1 VLHLFGTPGQA
12 RFWFMWDRL
21 VRGALGAVVL
31 VDVRRL
37 PDSFGPIDYFEQH
50 RVPFAVVVNTFD
62 GAPLYPPEQ
71 VREALA
77 VNVPVLA
84 CDARHRDGAKQVLIA
99 LVEHITHTLRHQPG
113 NRPTPQSQPQR
124 FITPLFGG

>member
-1 VLHLFGTPGQA
+1 
-12 RFWFMWDRL
+12 
-21 VRGALGAVVL
+21 VL

-37 PDSFGPIDYFEQH
+37 PDSFAPIDYFEQH

-62 GAPLYPPEQ
+62 GAPVYHPEQ

-84 CDARHRDGAKQVLIA
+84 CDARHREGAKQVLIA
-99 LVEHITHTLRHQPG
+99 LVEHITHTLRHATATSP
-113 NRPTPQSQPQR
+113 PIPQPQR